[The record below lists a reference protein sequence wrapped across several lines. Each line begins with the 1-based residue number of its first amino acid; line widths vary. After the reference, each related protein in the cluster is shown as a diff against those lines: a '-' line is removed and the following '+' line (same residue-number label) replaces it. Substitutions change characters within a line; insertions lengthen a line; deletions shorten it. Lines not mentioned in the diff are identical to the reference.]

1 MNNSTISLVIIGKW
15 EEKIC
20 STHHRSGLPYTMN
33 CAVMLRNSWGQFLT
47 HKEWKICLICKLPTI
62 ICSSTSNDRLPGN
75 CSDYSE
81 SAECFVCRHFL
92 CFRNH
97 THKKKPTRHI
107 KFQFGFSFSSALPQ
121 ALSLSYMSPVSDIRL
136 YLGHMFS
143 HLLYFPVSFMSQRA
157 WNSHWTASNLNDYT
171 RVWETY
177 TRQSRK

>member
-1 MNNSTISLVIIGKW
+1 MSSDMNNSTISLVIIGKW

-33 CAVMLRNSWGQFLT
+33 CAVMLCNFWGLFLT

-97 THKKKPTRHI
+97 THKKKTHKAHKVSVWFLFLICPPTSFIFILHVTSVWYQTVFRPHVLTLTVFPS
-107 KFQFGFSFSSALPQ
+107 KFH
-121 ALSLSYMSPVSDIRL
+121 VSKSMKL
-136 YLGHMFS
+136 
-143 HLLYFPVSFMSQRA
+143 
-157 WNSHWTASNLNDYT
+157 TLNCF
-171 RVWETY
+171 
-177 TRQSRK
+177 